1 MMHIVGKI
9 LLLLAAVSIV
19 RAQGFQWTPSVRLP
33 FEHPRLYIGVEGG
46 AAFEYHW
53 GELRNMEGWTLCG
66 VYRSAYGQGWSV
78 GAAAEYWIRPDRTI
92 GGILRWI
99 RRQIQFTHR
108 TDPIPQKDSFGNTLP
123 PLITEYEFT
132 PIVQQLQI
140 GARVKQRLL
149 MPYAFVTAEV
159 MTSVLLSYE
168 ATQTERIISPPER
181 RFADGSFERTIVATP
196 VAQLATLNIGAAVG
210 IGADIPLAYGVYTSP
225 VVRLVAPLFPLE
237 QQSAWRAVGVSVAV
251 ALYVGL

>member
-1 MMHIVGKI
+1 MRIVGVVF
-9 LLLLAAVSIV
+9 LLLAAMSIA

-33 FEHPRLYIGVEGG
+33 FEHPRLYVGIEGG

-66 VYRSAYGQGWSV
+66 VYRSAYGQRWSV
-78 GAAAEYWIRPDRTI
+78 GAGAEYWVRPDRTI
-92 GGILRWI
+92 GGIFRWV
-99 RRQIQFTHR
+99 RRQIRFTHR
-108 TDPIPQKDSFGNTLP
+108 TDPVPQKDSLGNTLP
-123 PLITEYEFT
+123 PLVTEYEFV

-168 ATQTERIISPPER
+168 ATQTERIVSPPER
-181 RFADGSFERTIVATP
+181 RFADGSFERTVAATP
-196 VAQLATLNIGAAVG
+196 VAQLATLNVGAAIGV
-210 IGADIPLAYGVYTSP
+210 GADIPLIYGVYASP
-225 VVRLVAPLFPLE
+225 SVRLAMPFFPIE
-237 QQSAWRAVGVSVAV
+237 RQSLWRALSVSATIAV
-251 ALYVGL
+251 YVGL